1 MKLDYLKVLKEKKE
15 LVSVVLLGVS
25 AFFAVLILVK
35 VTGFFTAS
43 ARAESLVKK
52 AIAQNETDA
61 NDMDKYFAKYKVL
74 AEALKKNNLF
84 VPSAQKQHPI
94 KEVWGIFGDEVLIKD
109 KWYKVGA
116 GVGDAKI
123 VAIGPTEVTI
133 EWDGNKKT
141 FAPIDAAGPSQPG
154 GPRDSRAVA
163 KAGEPGGGS
172 AQMVAVGSASAV
184 RPMGGRGGMEG
195 PMAGMMGRFQNMS
208 EADRDRFRAQM
219 QERRDR
225 YMNMSEAERERFR
238 AEMRER
244 FGGGRPQGGG
254 RPPGGG
260 RSSGGG
266 RDSGGGRRGG
276 R

>member
-1 MKLDYLKVLKEKKE
+1 MKVDYLKVLKEKKE

-43 ARAESLVKK
+43 ARAENLVKK

-61 NDMDKYFAKYKVL
+61 NDMGKYFAKYKVL
-74 AEALKKNNLF
+74 ADALKKNNLF
-84 VPSAQKQHPI
+84 VPSAPKQHPV
-94 KEVWGIFGDEVLIKD
+94 KEVWGIFGNEVLIKD
-109 KWYKVGA
+109 KWYKIGA

-123 VAIGPTEVTI
+123 VAIGPTQVTI

-141 FAPIDAAGPSQPG
+141 FAPIDSAGPTQPG
-154 GPRDSRAVA
+154 GPRGSRAVA
-163 KAGEPGGGS
+163 TAGQPGGGS
-172 AQMVAVGSASAV
+172 AQMVAVGSASAG

-195 PMAGMMGRFQNMS
+195 FVAGMRERFQNMP
-208 EADRDRFRAQM
+208 EAERDRFRAQM

-225 YMNMSEAERERFR
+225 YLNMSEAERERFR
-238 AEMRER
+238 TEMRER
-244 FGGGRPQGGG
+244 FSGGRPQGGG

-266 RDSGGGRRGG
+266 GGRRGA